1 MPEACAPACTHAG
14 AFHVF
19 QSRLTTMRCGPRF
32 FSLCDDFRRIAEQR
46 RQKVHVAIT
55 GLSAHVRAAM
65 RRCAHAQ
72 GVTIF

>member
-1 MPEACAPACTHAG
+1 
-14 AFHVF
+14 V
-19 QSRLTTMRCGPRF
+19 GPGF

-46 RQKVHVAIT
+46 RQKVHAAIT